1 MLAKIGHW
9 LRDTAINSTGT
20 ANPVP
25 AEDIGWI
32 DEFIANIR
40 PYVFVRT
47 EDNILIKRPNQAQ
60 KLNPSGARIL
70 KALLDGQSIHEL
82 LNQYGREAVRTQE
95 IIQF

>member
-20 ANPVP
+20 VNPVP

-95 IIQF
+95 